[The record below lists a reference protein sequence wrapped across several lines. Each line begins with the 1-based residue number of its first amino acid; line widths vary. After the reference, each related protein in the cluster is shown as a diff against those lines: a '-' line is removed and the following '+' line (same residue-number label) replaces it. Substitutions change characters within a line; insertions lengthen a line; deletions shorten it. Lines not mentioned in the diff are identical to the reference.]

1 MRYSEIHVK
10 ISSLGHMKMDIK
22 SKKCVSGKDLVD

>member
-10 ISSLGHMKMDIK
+10 ISSLGHLKMDIK
-22 SKKCVSGKDLVD
+22 SKKYVSGKDFVD